1 MMRGQVTPASA
12 PAGSQASLRLP
23 GAYFHDCY
31 QIVSPDA
38 NVSALELYLHVV
50 EQTPAWVNRLMALRN
65 WLAGLAGLKNLGHLG
80 ALRAAKPVSEY
91 RIGDRVGIFSLLYL
105 SQDEVLL
112 GDSDKHLNVVLS
124 VCKAPQGAVSV
135 TTVVHVHNWL
145 GRLYMLPVTPLHK
158 IIVRTMLKRTALA
171 TFAHRCR

>member
-1 MMRGQVTPASA
+1 MKHGAVIPGAA

-31 QIVSPDA
+31 RIAAPGADIC
-38 NVSALELYLHVV
+38 ALELYLHVTS
-50 EQTPAWVNRLMALRN
+50 QTPGWVNRLMALRN
-65 WLAGLAGLKNLGHLG
+65 WLVGLAGLKDLGHLG
-80 ALRAAKPVSEY
+80 ALGAKPASEY
-91 RIGDRVGIFSLLYL
+91 RVGDRVGIFSLIYL

-112 GDSDKHLNVVLS
+112 GDSDKHLDVVLS
-124 VCKAPQGAVSV
+124 VCKAPLGAVSV

-158 IIVRTMLKRTALA
+158 IIVKAMLKRTASLS
-171 TFAHRCR
+171 TV